1 MTVLPENVLFGG
13 NKFGLPTTV
22 NNNKKVNI
30 SSVTGNNKAFL
41 LDAKDELKSQS
52 VDLVLSSNSLW
63 GSRKR
68 RLRRSTTT
76 TNSTTTESWSRN
88 WRGQQLYEGVE
99 RITTFLGKKFK
110 KRQPA
115 NNFSEVAV
123 KVNSSSSNNSN
134 KKKCVPKVTPNN
146 LLLLLTT
153 KENEQEDECLEEPQ
167 KANFYI
173 AKCSLRTGNIT
184 SEQIGKIWW
193 KEAIQEWVAT
203 FPFGGHEVPCFDY
216 AVLTVKS

>member
-1 MTVLPENVLFGG
+1 MTALPENVLFGG
-13 NKFGLPTTV
+13 NKYGLPTTV
-22 NNNKKVNI
+22 NSKKEHIKSN
-30 SSVTGNNKAFL
+30 VTGIKPAKFL
-41 LDAKDELKSQS
+41 LDPKGELNSQS
-52 VDLVLSSNSLW
+52 VDLVLSSDQLW

-68 RLRRSTTT
+68 RVRRSTTA
-76 TNSTTTESWSRN
+76 NSTTVEQHNQSWSRN
-88 WRGQQLYEGVE
+88 WRGHHQYEGVE
-99 RITTFLGKKFK
+99 RITSFSGKRTTRK
-110 KRQPA
+110 PA
-115 NNFSEVAV
+115 NNFNEVAV
-123 KVNSSSSNNSN
+123 KET
-134 KKKCVPKVTPNN
+134 KKRCVPKITPNN

-153 KENEQEDECLEEPQ
+153 QQDDDCLEEPQ